1 MLNDVLSL
9 LASVVGGPNARSDY
23 HFQPTEEFFMQK
35 KGPMLLKVIEDG
47 KFKDIH
53 IGEGEMFM
61 LPGEFSRRD

>member
-1 MLNDVLSL
+1 
-9 LASVVGGPNARSDY
+9 
-23 HFQPTEEFFMQK
+23 MQK

-61 LPGEFSRRD
+61 LPGKLRSSRACDRASLLMTLLSRT